1 MRDRIELEE
10 VFDNEELTAREM
22 EAIDRMER
30 ARKQVKLQ
38 ASMFWFIQKRRQQ
51 ADWSWKKSD
60 KKWKK
65 SLQLSQIVLYYSQ
78 WVREILRWITKSE

>member
-1 MRDRIELEE
+1 MHLSVDFLGIYDILFSVMRDRIELEE

-51 ADWSWKKSD
+51 ADWS
-60 KKWKK
+60 
-65 SLQLSQIVLYYSQ
+65 
-78 WVREILRWITKSE
+78 